1 MDNDDKNS
9 SLFQISLRN
18 RAPIVSQLVNVG
30 SELNQREHAK
40 FRSFITNLQ
49 CLRPKGNR
57 LHRES
62 INAFRQRRYVA
73 LSYTWKPSEYEDKQ
87 PGPYS
92 VQSWDGNGFQ
102 RSEVRKCVF
111 DRILHYMNC
120 TDICIL
126 WMDAHSIPQNTCG
139 VDYCTGH
146 AHCAQK
152 RNAIQAMD
160 LVYQLS
166 EHPVAL
172 LGWQLTVE
180 SELHLLTRILSGDLV
195 SGISNREFRL
205 SKATSIYEAKKAL
218 WLLWKITHDLWW
230 ERAWTFQ
237 ENYRSGSRMR
247 LLIRHNPSL
256 ESQKLRYHLFGK
268 IPGELCISSV
278 AFSAQ
283 VTQLCLAIRGA
294 AESMRLNDLRRI
306 DNILQAAGRY
316 ALILPESSCMTP
328 TVIADI
334 ETRGLTQPWDR
345 LALIANCCQY
355 PVRLDSEVLCRR
367 SQSLSLSI
375 LAMCLLNGEIL
386 NNSNDDTTSVAG
398 LTTSVF
404 LKRLIFRGFG
414 APEDD
419 NRPLTF
425 NKGCRLTDVELTAC
439 GVVVKG
445 HLWKLG
451 RVIDTSTFWPKLPWI
466 AEPRGRLTLW
476 QRKRL
481 LQLVFRLHDL
491 DHDWL
496 AERIDGYLAADA
508 NTRKDYRSFTEMY
521 VHRMAVEI
529 AATIQSRQKL
539 RLGSI
544 WDAGGCSSP
553 YRAIFA
559 WTGEDTEMTCQ
570 PPPAYVFTC
579 ARQGD
584 PGSYG
589 HDANDID
596 RHVSLQV
603 ELNVPLGSCS
613 LPQLRIRR
621 WLLGICFFDEC
632 PRTRM
637 VFPWPRVLHAVKP

>member
-1 MDNDDKNS
+1 MDNDDKNQ

-30 SELNQREHAK
+30 SEPNQREHAK

-62 INAFRQRRYVA
+62 INAFRQR
-73 LSYTWKPSEYEDKQ
+73 
-87 PGPYS
+87 G
-92 VQSWDGNGFQ
+92 
-102 RSEVRKCVF
+102 
-111 DRILHYMNC
+111 
-120 TDICIL
+120 
-126 WMDAHSIPQNTCG
+126 IPQNTCG

-166 EHPVAL
+166 QHPVAL

-404 LKRLIFRGFG
+404 LKRLIFRGFS

-521 VHRMAVEI
+521 LHRMAVEI